1 MCAGLRMQNLRSLRK
16 IRSLEGDRK
25 STRLNSSHDQIS
37 YAVFCLK
44 KKKTNKN
51 RYASNPSTIRAAGAA
66 DIAIGSTQAPYARTR
81 ANSASATAGAAA
93 GSAEGRSDTKAR

>member
-44 KKKTNKN
+44 KKK
-51 RYASNPSTIRAAGAA
+51 ADADHPQGAIGAA
-66 DIAIGSTQAPYARTR
+66 SHEVDDSTGEGSVTYVSVTGR
-81 ANSASATAGAAA
+81 SHASPQRA
-93 GSAEGRSDTKAR
+93 GSRSVVDAGSDRVDS